1 MTAALA
7 TVPSPARGP
16 RPNHVAPAGLLP
28 GLETIVQGNGAGRP
42 TGHVATGA
50 AAMLL
55 ALDDLAGEVHLAE
68 RRQLAALVDRLPR
81 QRFR

>member
-1 MTAALA
+1 MWHPQGSCL
-7 TVPSPARGP
+7 GW
-16 RPNHVAPAGLLP
+16 NHRAG
-28 GLETIVQGNGAGRP
+28 QRSWAP

>member
-1 MTAALA
+1 
-7 TVPSPARGP
+7 
-16 RPNHVAPAGLLP
+16 
-28 GLETIVQGNGAGRP
+28 
-42 TGHVATGA
+42 
-50 AAMLL
+50 MLL